1 MQNIYSQPDALA
13 ALKTRLEALDR
24 AGGRRAGV
32 GVRTGSDDAFAPLAT
47 GVLHDLYAAAPAD
60 AVAVNTFGLGMAL
73 TAAGGRPLVWGLHD
87 LMAQEAGQ
95 PHGLGLNELGLR
107 PETLLLVRARDIQ
120 TLLAVGEEAARSTAV
135 GAVVLSAW
143 GEARALTLTAS
154 RRLAMAAASGG
165 ATVLLT
171 RAGAAPQSSAA
182 ETRWSVA
189 AAASTP
195 LEALAPGRP
204 AFRLTLER
212 SREGGPPRTWIM
224 EWDRDRR
231 SFIAPTP
238 LSGDLVPL
246 AAQRPAGT
254 RPVAPGTGRHAA

>member
-1 MQNIYSQPDALA
+1 MEQMKNIRKEEQIA
-13 ALKTRLEALDR
+13 ALRAQLARLEPAAR
-24 AGGRRAGV
+24 ARGRPG
-32 GVRTGSDDAFAPLAT
+32 DAAPLAVAP
-47 GVLHDLYAAAPAD
+47 GRLHDLYAQTAAD
-60 AVAVNTFGLGMAL
+60 APSANAFALGLAL
-73 TAAGGRPLVWGLHD
+73 TAAGGRPLVWCLHD
-87 LMAQEAGQ
+87 RMGQEAGQ
-95 PHGLGLNELGLR
+95 PYGLGLNELGLR

-120 TLLAVGEEAARSTAV
+120 TLLAVGEEAARSPAV

-165 ATVLLT
+165 AAVLLT
-171 RAGAAPQSSAA
+171 RAGAAPQPSAA

-224 EWDRDRR
+224 EWDRERR
-231 SFIAPTP
+231 SFIEPAS

-254 RPVAPGTGRHAA
+254 PAAAARSRHAA